1 MTDQVVIR
9 RATPPTP
16 RAASGTAGM
25 QPYWV
30 SIFLGAFLLFSVQ
43 LLLGKYFLP
52 WFGGTPAMWTTCM
65 FFFQT
70 LLLAG
75 YAYAHALV
83 QWFTP
88 RNQGYLHS
96 TLLFISLALLVF
108 LAVTWGT
115 PITPTANW
123 RPTNSDHPVWS
134 LTALLTVSVGLPYF
148 VLSSTGPL
156 LQSWFTKTH
165 PGRTPYRL
173 YSLSNLGSLL
183 GLLTYPFLLEP
194 WFSLRTQ
201 ARLWSVGFFVFAL
214 VCGYC
219 VLRLRKISPAPETS
233 AIRPAKRRIVA
244 ADSVQANPTWKSHLL
259 WLSLAACASITF
271 LATTNQICQDVAVV
285 PFLWVLP
292 LSLYLLSFIIC
303 FDEPRWYSRRVFHS
317 AFAVAIFLACLLL
330 LGWGIRSIVLQLACY
345 SFVLFACCMVCHGEL
360 ARSKPGSRHL
370 TSFYLMVAVGGAV
383 GGVLVALVFPH
394 IFRGF
399 WEYQLGLWLCTLLL
413 FVVLARDKSSWLYC
427 TRWGLPVIAVAAAL
441 LPGTTSVVTL
451 GRSELGSLLVALPV
465 LVGAYILTRG
475 SAKGFDPK
483 RARAVPIY
491 CGAALVVVGAMFFV
505 SVNNE
510 TRTSVV
516 LARNFYG
523 VLNVRE
529 LTELPPEWR
538 AYSLFHGRISHG
550 YQFVS
555 EAKRHT
561 PTSYYGLTSGVGLAM
576 VALETHPSSGAQPQH
591 LRAGFVGLGIGTLA
605 AYGNSGDYFRYY
617 EINPEVTRIANDAR
631 YFTFL
636 KDCHAQL
643 EVIPGDARLSMEREL
658 NRGQPQDFNL
668 LAIDAF
674 SGDAIPVHL
683 LTEEAF
689 RIYLKHVKS
698 DGIIAVHVTNAHF
711 DLQPVLKRV
720 AERFNLASRLLHT
733 DGDGI
738 TTTYSDW
745 VLLSQDPN
753 VINSLPSSPPGIM
766 FGRALKP
773 DLALWTDDYSN
784 LLFVLRK

>member
-1 MTDQVVIR
+1 MTDKILVR
-9 RATPPTP
+9 ERPPEALP
-16 RAASGTAGM
+16 AGVGMASM
-25 QPYWV
+25 QPYWI

-75 YAYAHALV
+75 YAYAHALAR
-83 QWFTP
+83 WFTP
-88 RNQGYLHS
+88 RTQGYLHS
-96 TLLFISLALLVF
+96 TLLITALVALAFMTV
-108 LAVTWGT
+108 VWGT
-115 PITPTANW
+115 PITPSLSW
-123 RPTNSDHPVWS
+123 KPQGSDHPVWS
-134 LTALLTVSVGLPYF
+134 LTVLLAISAGLPYF

-156 LQSWFTKTH
+156 LQSWFTRTH

-183 GLLTYPFLLEP
+183 GLLTYPFLVEP

-201 ARLWSVGFFVFAL
+201 ARIWTVGFFVFAV

-219 VLRLRKISPAPETS
+219 ALRMRRTSLSPKAAALRLATRE
-233 AIRPAKRRIVA
+233 A
-244 ADSVQANPTWKSHLL
+244 ADIGSAQSKPTLGSHLL
-259 WLSLAACASITF
+259 WMSLAACASVMF

-303 FDEPRWYSRRVFHS
+303 FDEPRWYSRPVFHP

-330 LGWGIRSIVLQLACY
+330 LGWGVRSIFLQIAAH

-360 ARSKPGSRHL
+360 AGSKPNSRYL
-370 TSFYLMVAVGGAV
+370 TSFYLMVALGGAL

-399 WEYQLGLWLCTLLL
+399 WEYQLGLWLSTLLL

-427 TRWGLPVIAVAAAL
+427 SRWGLPGVNVAAAS
-441 LPGTTSVVTL
+441 LPGTPSAVML
-451 GRSELGSLLVALPV
+451 GRKEFVGLLPV
-465 LVGAYILTRG
+465 LPVLIAAYFLTQG
-475 SAKGFDPK
+475 SRKGFDRN
-483 RARAVPIY
+483 RARAVPVF
-491 CGAALVVVGAMFFV
+491 CGTALLVVAAMFIFTARNQTQN
-505 SVNNE
+505 SL
-510 TRTSVV
+510 V

-529 LTELPPEWR
+529 LNPDQPDWR
-538 AYSLFHGRISHG
+538 AHSMFHGRISHG
-550 YQFVS
+550 YQFVP
-555 EAKRHT
+555 EAKRRL
-561 PTSYYGLTSGVGLAM
+561 PTGYYGLTSGVGLAL
-576 VALETHPSSGAQPQH
+576 VGLQIHLSSNPQN
-591 LRAGFVGLGIGTLA
+591 LRVGVVGLGVGTLA
-605 AYGNSGDYFRYY
+605 AYGNPGDYIRFY

-631 YFTFL
+631 YFSYL
-636 KDCHAQL
+636 RDCRARL

-658 NRGQPQDFNL
+658 KGGQPQDFNL

-689 RIYLKHVKS
+689 QVYLKQLKS
-698 DGIIAVHVTNAHF
+698 EGIIAVHITNTYF
-711 DLQPVLKRV
+711 DLRPVLQRV
-720 AERFNLASRLLHT
+720 SEHFKLRYALLHT
-733 DGDGI
+733 DGDGGV
-738 TTTYSDW
+738 TTYSDW
-745 VLLSQDPN
+745 VLLSRDPTI
-753 VINSLPSSPPGIM
+753 VDSLPSSTGNAGGPLQPH
-766 FGRALKP
+766 
-773 DLALWTDDYSN
+773 LALWTDNYSN
-784 LLFVLRK
+784 LFSVLRK

>member
-1 MTDQVVIR
+1 MTERIQV
-9 RATPPTP
+9 RAGPAEAVPPGV
-16 RAASGTAGM
+16 GTAKM

-70 LLLAG
+70 VLLAG
-75 YAYAHALV
+75 YAYAHALTR
-83 QWFTP
+83 WFTP
-88 RNQGYLHS
+88 RTQGYLHS
-96 TLLFISLALLVF
+96 VLLLTALAM
-108 LAVTWGT
+108 LAFMAAKWGT
-115 PITPTANW
+115 PITPSVSW
-123 RPTNSDHPVWS
+123 RPQSSDHPVWS
-134 LTALLTVSVGLPYF
+134 LTVLLAVSAGLPYF

-156 LQSWFTKTH
+156 LQSWLTRTH

-183 GLLTYPFLLEP
+183 GLLTYPFLVEP

-201 ARLWSVGFFVFAL
+201 ARIWTTGFFVFAV

-219 VLRLRKISPAPETS
+219 ALRM
-233 AIRPAKRRIVA
+233 RRITALAKSTSLGLARQGALDV
-244 ADSVQANPTWKSHLL
+244 DSGQTKPTLGSHLL
-259 WLSLAACASITF
+259 WLSLAACASVMF
-271 LATTNQICQDVAVV
+271 LATTNQICQDVAVI

-303 FDEPRWYSRRVFHS
+303 FDEPRWYSRAVFHP

-330 LGWGIRSIVLQLACY
+330 LGWGIRSIFLQIAAH

-360 ARSKPGSRHL
+360 ARSKPDSRHL
-370 TSFYLMVAVGGAV
+370 TSFYLMVALGGAL
-383 GGVLVALVFPH
+383 GGVLVALVVPH
-394 IFRGF
+394 VFRGF
-399 WEYQLGLWLCTLLL
+399 WEYQLGLWLCALLL
-413 FVVLARDKSSWLYC
+413 FMVLARDKNSWLHC
-427 TRWGLPVIAVAAAL
+427 SRWGLPAIAVAVAL
-441 LPGTTSVVTL
+441 LPGTTSVVVL
-451 GRSELGSLLVALPV
+451 GRKELRGLFVVLPV
-465 LVGAYILTRG
+465 LVAAYFLTRG
-475 SAKGFDPK
+475 GRKGFDPG
-483 RARAVPIY
+483 RARAIPIF
-491 CGAALVVVGAMFFV
+491 CGTALLVVGVTLFISA
-505 SVNNE
+505 SNE
-510 TRTSVV
+510 TRNSVV

-529 LTELPPEWR
+529 LTELPPDWR

-555 EAKRHT
+555 EAKRRL
-561 PTSYYGLTSGVGLAM
+561 PTSYYGLTSGVGLALI
-576 VALETHPSSGAQPQH
+576 ALQTHLSSGANPQH
-591 LRAGFVGLGIGTLA
+591 LRIGIVGLGIGTLA
-605 AYGNSGDYFRYY
+605 SYGNPGDYIRYY

-631 YFTFL
+631 YFTYL
-636 KDCHAQL
+636 KDCRARL
-643 EVIPGDARLSMEREL
+643 EVIPGDARLSMGGEL

-674 SGDAIPVHL
+674 SGDAIPIHL

-689 RIYLKHVKS
+689 EIYVKQVKT
-698 DGIIAVHVTNAHF
+698 DGIIAVHITNAHF

-720 AERFNLASRLLHT
+720 AEHFKLRYALLHT

-738 TTTYSDW
+738 VTT
-745 VLLSQDPN
+745 
-753 VINSLPSSPPGIM
+753 
-766 FGRALKP
+766 
-773 DLALWTDDYSN
+773 
-784 LLFVLRK
+784 